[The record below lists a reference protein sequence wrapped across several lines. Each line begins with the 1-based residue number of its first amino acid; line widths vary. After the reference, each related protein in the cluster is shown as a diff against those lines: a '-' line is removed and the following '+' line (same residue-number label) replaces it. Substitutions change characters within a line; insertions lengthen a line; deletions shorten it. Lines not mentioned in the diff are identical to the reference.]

1 MKKFLFISNG
11 HGEDLVAAEMIKKL
25 EGRVEMSVLPVVGE
39 GKAFNGLKVNI
50 LGPRKELP
58 SGGFSLRNIKYLASD
73 LFYGLLGNTVN
84 QVKILRKY
92 KGKFDQVIAVGD
104 IVSMIG
110 AKMVKSPFV
119 FVGVNKSSYY
129 KSFGHDYTPWEKFL
143 LKDHALKVFVRD
155 KFSEQRLRT
164 HGIKIPQAVYV
175 GNPLMDCIGNTVV
188 RSAGK
193 SNTVT
198 IGFLPG
204 TREDARLNLE
214 DFKEIIEEIIK
225 MNREE
230 IEFKFLVATK
240 EKNVPIYMENRP
252 FAEVLAESD
261 LIVGL
266 SGTGNEQAAGSGI
279 PIVSFYGR
287 GSQYTK
293 KFGEAQKQLLGESLS
308 LVRNQDPIPVAAEV
322 WELLHNPTRMKYMG
336 KKGRERMGSPGAVK
350 KISEF
355 LLII

>member
-1 MKKFLFISNG
+1 MKKILFISNG
-11 HGEDLVAAEMIKKL
+11 HGEDLVAAEIIKKL
-25 EGRVEMSVLPVVGE
+25 SGKVEMTVLPVVGE
-39 GKAFNGLKVNI
+39 GKAFDGLNVKI

-92 KGKFDQVIAVGD
+92 KGKFDQVVAIGD
-104 IVSMIG
+104 IISMIG

-129 KSFGHDYTPWEKFL
+129 KWFGYNYTPWEKFL

-155 KFSEQRLRT
+155 KYTEERLRT

-175 GNPLMDCIGNTVV
+175 GNPLMDCIGSTVV

-204 TREDARLNLE
+204 TREDTKLNLD
-214 DFKEIIEEIIK
+214 DFKKIIEEVIK
-225 MNREE
+225 MNKEE
-230 IEFKFLVATK
+230 VEFKFLVATK

-252 FAEVLAESD
+252 FAEVLSRSE
-261 LIVGL
+261 LIIGL
-266 SGTGNEQAAGSGI
+266 SGTGNEQAAGSGL
-279 PIVSFYGR
+279 PIISFYGS

-293 KFGEAQKQLLGESLS
+293 KFGEAQKQLLGGSLS
-308 LVRNQDPIPVAAEV
+308 LVRDQYPISVAAKV
-322 WELLHNPTRMKYMG
+322 WELLRNPTRMKYMG
-336 KKGRERMGSPGAVK
+336 KKGMERMGSPGAVK

>member
-1 MKKFLFISNG
+1 MKKLLFISNG
-11 HGEDLVAAEMIKKL
+11 HGEDLVAAEIIKKL
-25 EGRVEMSVLPVVGE
+25 SGKVEMTVLPVVGE
-39 GKAFNGLKVNI
+39 GKAFEGLDVKI
-50 LGPRKELP
+50 LGPRRELP
-58 SGGFSLRNIKYLASD
+58 GGGFSLRNLKYLASD
-73 LFYGLLGNTVN
+73 LFYGLLGNTIN

-92 KGKFDQVIAVGD
+92 KGKFDQVVAIGD

-129 KSFGHDYTPWEKFL
+129 KWFGYNYTPWEKFL

-155 KFSEQRLRT
+155 KYTEERLRT

-175 GNPLMDCIGNTVV
+175 GNPLMDCIGSAGV
-188 RSAGK
+188 RSTEK
-193 SNTVT
+193 SNVVT

-204 TREDARLNLE
+204 TREDARLNLD
-214 DFKEIIEEIIK
+214 DFKKIIEEIIK
-225 MNREE
+225 MNKEE
-230 IEFKFLVATK
+230 IEFKFIVATK
-240 EKNVPIYMENRP
+240 EKDIPIYMENRP
-252 FAEVLAESD
+252 FSEVLSRSE
-261 LIVGL
+261 LIIGL

-293 KFGEAQKQLLGESLS
+293 KFGEAQKQLLGEALS
-308 LVRNQDPIPVAAEV
+308 LVRDQDPISVAAEV
-322 WELLHNPTRMKYMG
+322 WELLRNPTRMKHMG
-336 KKGRERMGSPGAVK
+336 KKGKERMGSPGAVK
-350 KISEF
+350 KISGF